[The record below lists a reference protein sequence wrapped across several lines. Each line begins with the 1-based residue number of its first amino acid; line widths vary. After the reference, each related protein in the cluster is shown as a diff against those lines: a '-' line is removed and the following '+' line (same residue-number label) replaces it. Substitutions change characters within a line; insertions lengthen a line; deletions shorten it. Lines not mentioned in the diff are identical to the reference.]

1 MVMTLRAEDGDCVL
15 TYKYMDLSQVSEK
28 EKTKQG
34 SDELTVRSSSV
45 RGVIRRMDEKNG
57 KILDLNHVKVLLLE
71 AEFLEE
77 KDFMQELV
85 EIGNSGV
92 DLPGNMIVF
101 VAEDVDAISNL
112 KKWTKIWAIIWQRC
126 WRAIPITRI
135 PAERLLRA

>member
-1 MVMTLRAEDGDCVL
+1 
-15 TYKYMDLSQVSEK
+15 
-28 EKTKQG
+28 
-34 SDELTVRSSSV
+34 
-45 RGVIRRMDEKNG
+45 MDEKNG

-92 DLPGNMIVF
+92 DLPANMIVF
-101 VAEDVDAISNL
+101 VAEDVDASAICK